1 MWNPAPS
8 LCTSWI
14 SGFSVRKALMEKKA
28 CFYKAKSNMVLNT
41 KLACVTVGS
50 LGDRVQGNV
59 LAAWNYVEGVVL
71 EL

>member
-1 MWNPAPS
+1 
-8 LCTSWI
+8 
-14 SGFSVRKALMEKKA
+14 MEKKA

-50 LGDRVQGNV
+50 LGDRGQGNV